1 MGRRDLRSGS
11 GSADGQ
17 SNRRFKMSTLLLL
30 AFVGLLAVV
39 TSYRHDESETIDLD
53 VIADELEDELEDR
66 LQEDYDEDIPE
77 YVEKNDPHPWRRR
90 KLRFRVRVPSFRGRR
105 FFRRIGSFCKK
116 YPVTCAKAAKAG
128 AAAVG
133 DEEEVSK

>member
-17 SNRRFKMSTLLLL
+17 SLRRFKMRTLLLL
-30 AFVGLLAVV
+30 VSVGLLAVV
-39 TSYRHDESETIDLD
+39 TTYRHDESETIDLD
-53 VIADELEDELEDR
+53 VIADELEDR

-90 KLRFRVRVPSFRGRR
+90 RLRFRVRVPSFRGRR